1 MGHAVVGREGDIVA
15 SLDLLAWGEADGIS
29 LDNLLGKSLWGGGR
43 RCLERGEEGRGGGV
57 FELGVEGCGVV
68 PWR

>member
-15 SLDLLAWGEADGIS
+15 SLDLLAWSKADGIS
-29 LDNLLGKSLWGGGR
+29 LNNLLGKSLWSRGR
-43 RCLERGEEGRGGGV
+43 GCLEGGEERGGGGV

-68 PWR
+68 P